1 MDVVPVRDLV
11 GLAWH
16 LGRDDPL
23 ARDMIDRALIA
34 ATSAMTSGV
43 ATTQLLGEW
52 RRLVGE
58 CHLFRSHYSVD
69 SNFQYL
75 EWNRDLEKRFYL
87 PRRISLQPIT
97 QALQDILDD
106 NLAILSISQPP
117 GTGKQL
123 ADYTP
128 ILTKDG
134 WKTHGELV
142 VGDYVIGIDGEF
154 KKVTHVFPKA
164 MQDCRVHFTNG
175 DYIDCHE
182 NHEWPVH
189 DRYAYKGTYDR
200 VYDTKTIEGRKLS
213 YGGNGPGSRG
223 HRYILS
229 VPVRQPIVGEHKTLP
244 VAPYTFGAWLGDGSN
259 NTPCVTLSKDDI
271 AIIDSIE
278 KDGYRVNKIHVHKT
292 TKVPTYTFHD
302 LRFDLQEMGFCHSRR
317 RVPKFIPDIYL
328 TASLDQRLDLLAGLV
343 DTDGVK
349 SDKRK
354 YTITTAEP
362 ELKDSIVALINT
374 FGWRACVV
382 EEKPRLSSSG
392 IQGKKPY
399 WVIGFS
405 AYLEIPCRLA
415 RKQYKSP
422 PGKPWRF
429 AIKSVERIEPTIG
442 NCIEVEGGIYLAGKS
457 MIPTHNSTIISFFM
471 SMMMGLYPDRFN
483 LITAHSDKLT
493 MSLFEGIL
501 SVVTDPEYTWQEIF
515 SRVPFE
521 SKSVKNETINLGEKK
536 RFKTLTCRSIDGTL
550 TGATR
555 FNNLMVADDLVSGI
569 EEALNINRMDK
580 LWEKVTNDLRSR
592 GEGRRTKEIYVATR
606 WSVHDP
612 IGRLERFYGDKTD
625 RFRSVVAPALDEN
638 DESNFDFDYGLG
650 FSTQY
655 YHDLRDTM
663 DDLSWRALYMNEP
676 VEREGLLFPEE
687 TLRRYYKVPDGK
699 PDAIISVCDTKDR
712 GTDYGFLPVAFVY
725 GNDYYIEDCI
735 CDNGLPEKVEARF
748 VDILL
753 RHDVHMS
760 QFESNAAGGR
770 VADKVQSEVRV
781 RGGRTHITKKWTSAN
796 KETKIL
802 VNSHWVK
809 EHCLFKDSSE
819 ISPRSDYATMMRLL
833 LSYTQTGK
841 NKNDDVPDG
850 LAMLSEFAQASFMRK
865 AEIIARPF

>member
-1 MDVVPVRDLV
+1 MDTRTIRTRDAILSHMAARPMDVVPVRDLV

-106 NLAILSISQPP
+106 KLAILSISQPP
-117 GTGKQL
+117 GTGK
-123 ADYTP
+123 
-128 ILTKDG
+128 
-134 WKTHGELV
+134 
-142 VGDYVIGIDGEF
+142 
-154 KKVTHVFPKA
+154 
-164 MQDCRVHFTNG
+164 
-175 DYIDCHE
+175 
-182 NHEWPVH
+182 
-189 DRYAYKGTYDR
+189 
-200 VYDTKTIEGRKLS
+200 
-213 YGGNGPGSRG
+213 
-223 HRYILS
+223 
-229 VPVRQPIVGEHKTLP
+229 
-244 VAPYTFGAWLGDGSN
+244 
-259 NTPCVTLSKDDI
+259 
-271 AIIDSIE
+271 
-278 KDGYRVNKIHVHKT
+278 
-292 TKVPTYTFHD
+292 
-302 LRFDLQEMGFCHSRR
+302 
-317 RVPKFIPDIYL
+317 
-328 TASLDQRLDLLAGLV
+328 
-343 DTDGVK
+343 
-349 SDKRK
+349 
-354 YTITTAEP
+354 
-362 ELKDSIVALINT
+362 
-374 FGWRACVV
+374 
-382 EEKPRLSSSG
+382 
-392 IQGKKPY
+392 
-399 WVIGFS
+399 
-405 AYLEIPCRLA
+405 
-415 RKQYKSP
+415 
-422 PGKPWRF
+422 
-429 AIKSVERIEPTIG
+429 
-442 NCIEVEGGIYLAGKS
+442 
-457 MIPTHNSTIISFFM
+457 STIISFFM

-687 TLRRYYKVPDGK
+687 TLRRYYKIPDGP

-712 GTDYGFLPVAFVY
+712 GTDYGFLPVAYVY
-725 GNDYYIEDCI
+725 GSDYYIEDCV

-753 RHDVHMS
+753 RYNVQMS

-770 VADKVQSEVRV
+770 VADKVQSEVRA

-841 NKNDDVPDG
+841 NKSDDVPDG